1 MRFLFSLCGTF
12 QTNDKFIFS
21 GGDLCA
27 FSNKYRINKNR
38 ELNHEYYNSVEIGKM
53 ASKEI
58 LKIVL
63 DKCRIPYN
71 VLKLKKKSKQMENC
85 EKKNKKIEN
94 CEKMKE
100 KKIENCE
107 EMKEKKIF
115 ESDKKSMENIQN
127 KCDDIFYYYKK
138 LKVFEKPFVYFN
150 KLPCDFYFYY
160 FQASN
165 GDLCKYNDLLAPQSG
180 EENIKPNINE
190 NNDNSRQFKQVYN
203 NAFCTDTLKITIK
216 NQPEL
221 NEKFNVK
228 YFDISKNI
236 HAQGYYCRITTNS
249 LNMINSFTYL
259 GREKLNFYNL
269 SNLCNLSINYFY
281 TIVKK
286 VQTCNSLN
294 YDILSMMNE
303 EREQFI
309 FYYKFQEYKNKL
321 KEKIINTP
329 HMKESIQLLIKDAYD
344 KDVLK
349 TYLEYKNSNVE
360 DNDVCKNIK
369 KHVQIHLIESIK
381 KNRDLLNGYYM
392 PTCNY

>member
-1 MRFLFSLCGTF
+1 
-12 QTNDKFIFS
+12 
-21 GGDLCA
+21 
-27 FSNKYRINKNR
+27 
-38 ELNHEYYNSVEIGKM
+38 M

-221 NEKFNVK
+221 NEKFNTCHNVYK
-228 YFDISKNI
+228 LCPF
-236 HAQGYYCRITTNS
+236 IT
-249 LNMINSFTYL
+249 FPD
-259 GREKLNFYNL
+259 F
-269 SNLCNLSINYFY
+269 
-281 TIVKK
+281 
-286 VQTCNSLN
+286 
-294 YDILSMMNE
+294 
-303 EREQFI
+303 
-309 FYYKFQEYKNKL
+309 
-321 KEKIINTP
+321 
-329 HMKESIQLLIKDAYD
+329 
-344 KDVLK
+344 
-349 TYLEYKNSNVE
+349 
-360 DNDVCKNIK
+360 KNIK
-369 KHVQIHLIESIK
+369 IS
-381 KNRDLLNGYYM
+381 
-392 PTCNY
+392 